1 MNSPGYDPVSVTGQV
16 ASGANIICFTTGRG
30 SCFGFKPAPSIK
42 IATNTN
48 MYNKLE
54 EDMDIN
60 AGTIMDSEKT
70 IEQIGEEIFEKII
83 AVASGEK
90 SKSEINGYGDDEF
103 NPWIIDPT
111 L

>member
-1 MNSPGYDPVSVTGQV
+1 
-16 ASGANIICFTTGRG
+16 
-30 SCFGFKPAPSIK
+30 
-42 IATNTN
+42 
-48 MYNKLE
+48 MYKKLE

-60 AGTIMDSEKT
+60 AGTIMDNEKS
-70 IEQIGEEIFEKII
+70 IEEIGNEIFNKII

-90 SKSEINGYGDDEF
+90 SKSEINSYGDDEF